1 MNHVYIM
8 GRLTAD
14 PELKQSQS
22 GNYIT
27 TFSVAV
33 DNGKDKNGEK
43 LPADFPRCVAFGNTA
58 EMINKWF
65 HRGDGIIIEG
75 KLKTGSYDD
84 SRHPDVK
91 HYTTDV
97 YVFRV
102 EFPLGKA
109 QSQQTQQ
116 GQNYGGGYGAPA
128 QAPQGQPTQQA
139 PAQAMTEQQ
148 SLTLADFEDGAIS
161 DGDLPF

>member
-109 QSQQTQQ
+109 QQSQQSQQTQQ

-128 QAPQGQPTQQA
+128 QAPQGQQGYA
-139 PAQAMTEQQ
+139 L
-148 SLTLADFEDGAIS
+148 SDFEDGNL
-161 DGDLPF
+161 GDSALPF